1 MKKQTTRILTFV
13 LMAVFAFLVKMPAQ
27 ASDAATFAPVFNAAF
42 YAEANADLKVSFG
55 TNETLLFQH
64 FLTSGMKEGRQGSAE
79 FNVQVYQALNPD
91 LVAVFGNDLTSYY
104 LHYINSGK
112 AEGRIA
118 STTAPAVPNTPVANQ
133 TTTTTQVIGPYNPS
147 NSLAISPLAPK
158 AAESVKSYKK
168 HWTWTASN
176 GYSLKLKFNPNQV
189 LGYRKAYDAAT
200 KKIIEVPYTP
210 MSWAADNYRI
220 PSNIIY
226 DQPFSYRPDP
236 NSPYLWAYLDFNSS
250 FNGDKS
256 SRPENFFISTQS
268 LPLVNLA
275 TTKLTNGIS
284 NSSWEA
290 FCKGFNAL
298 WFQQTKGKPY
308 SDRYMSDSLTLGS
321 NGTKISPAGVK
332 DVTTPNTIDFEL
344 KRQGDSW
351 CLGIKYNE
359 INIPTELLWC
369 GIRNSMRLVTPDA
382 EAIYQQI
389 YEHFYGGNHVFP
401 NYDTWAKVGNSYVK
415 ADTPVQ
421 PLNSYNSWES
431 RWVYYS
437 FK

>member
-1 MKKQTTRILTFV
+1 MKKSTLK
-13 LMAVFAFLVKMPAQ
+13 FLACVVTAIIAALPKMPVQ
-27 ASDAATFAPVFNAAF
+27 ASDASAFAPVFSSTF
-42 YAEANADLKVSFG
+42 YAEANEDLKSVLG
-55 TNETLLFQH
+55 TNEALLFNH

-79 FNVQVYQALNPD
+79 FNVQVYQSYNPD
-91 LVAVFGNDLTSYY
+91 LVAVFGTDLTSYY

-118 STTAPAVPNTPVANQ
+118 NMAAPVAPNTPVANQ
-133 TTTTTQVIGPYNPS
+133 PAATPQVIGTYNPS

-158 AAESVKSYKK
+158 AAESVKSYKNY
-168 HWTWTASN
+168 WTWTASN
-176 GYSLKLKFNPNQV
+176 GYPLTLKFNPNQI
-189 LGYRKAYDAAT
+189 LGYVKTYNAET
-200 KKIIEVPYTP
+200 KKFSEVPYTT

-236 NSPYLWAYLDFNSS
+236 NSPYLWAYLDFNPGHNNDS
-250 FNGDKS
+250 S
-256 SRPENFFISTQS
+256 SRPENFFISPQS
-268 LPLVNLA
+268 LPLVEL
-275 TTKLTNGIS
+275 TKTKSDKGIS
-284 NSSWEA
+284 NPSWEA
-290 FCKGFNAL
+290 FCKSFDIL

-308 SDRYMSDSLTLGS
+308 SDRYMSDSLS
-321 NGTKISPAGVK
+321 IRKNGTSISPVGLRDSAF
-332 DVTTPNTIDFEL
+332 PNTIDFEL

-351 CLGIKYNE
+351 CVGIQYNE
-359 INIPTELLWC
+359 VNIPTELLWY
-369 GIRNSMRLVTPDA
+369 GIRNCMRLVTPDA

-401 NYDTWAKVGNSYVK
+401 NYDTWVKVGNSHVK
-415 ADTPVQ
+415 VDTPIQ
-421 PLNSYNSWES
+421 PLSNYDSWQS